1 MKHCWSKD
9 STLWSICTKLRIS
22 SPLPLCSPL
31 HSFLPELTGSR
42 LAPLSV
48 SRQPPVTLWTLVF
61 ELNQPFFCGQILYF
75 QHWHYLAFMF
85 WGIVI
90 IECHRF
96 HNRYLHIPI
105 MIKSKYNNLRM
116 ICQWRWMFGFHHAWI
131 EIPRCHLG
139 HSLKENCPSW
149 RFSAS
154 HYVSSNY
161 LKLVNEEYNEV
172 S

>member
-1 MKHCWSKD
+1 MKYLYKAQDILPPPSLFPSPFFPPRTHWFPPSASLGLSPATCYSLNTRVWIKP
-9 STLWSICTKLRIS
+9 TLLLWSDIVFPTLALSRIHVLRNCNHRMSWIS
-22 SPLPLCSPL
+22 
-31 HSFLPELTGSR
+31 
-42 LAPLSV
+42 
-48 SRQPPVTLWTLVF
+48 Q
-61 ELNQPFFCGQILYF
+61 
-75 QHWHYLAFMF
+75 
-85 WGIVI
+85 
-90 IECHRF
+90 
-96 HNRYLHIPI
+96 YLHIPI